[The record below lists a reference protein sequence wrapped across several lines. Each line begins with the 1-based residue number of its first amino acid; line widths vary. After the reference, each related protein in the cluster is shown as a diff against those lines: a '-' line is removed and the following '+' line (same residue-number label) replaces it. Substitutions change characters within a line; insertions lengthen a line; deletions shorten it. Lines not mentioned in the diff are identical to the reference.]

1 MGVRSKKEHLRIRIN
16 RLRFWLKTEVFNFNN
31 LLLFSIPCLFFI
43 LLVASVESITKN
55 WQLQQKVNAKNTEL
69 ELLQLEVNKTRLE
82 NQYYASD
89 EYQELEARK
98 LLGKKLPGETMIDL
112 PENTEIAR
120 NKHPKLTLDE
130 KIEARKLSNIEQWLN
145 FLFGAR

>member
-1 MGVRSKKEHLRIRIN
+1 MGVRSKKEHLKIKIN
-16 RLRFWLKTEVFNFNN
+16 RFRFWLKTEVFNFNN
-31 LLLFSIPCLFFI
+31 LLLFSIPCLFFV
-43 LLVASVESITKN
+43 LLIASVESITKN

>member
-1 MGVRSKKEHLRIRIN
+1 MGVRSKKEHLKIKIN
-16 RLRFWLKTEVFNFNN
+16 RFRFWLKTEVFNFNN
-31 LLLFSIPCLFFI
+31 LLLFSIPCLFFV
-43 LLVASVESITKN
+43 LLIASVESITKN

-130 KIEARKLSNIEQWLN
+130 KIEARKLSNIEQWIN
-145 FLFGAR
+145 FLFGIR

>member
-98 LLGKKLPGETMIDL
+98 LLGKKMPGETMIDL
-112 PENTEIAR
+112 PENTEIAK
-120 NKHPKLTLDE
+120 NKHPKPTLDE